1 MGYVLSVGLEGMKGH
16 RVMVEANVRDEKEAC
31 VIIGLPD
38 APMKESKDRILS
50 CLNVLAIDI
59 SLKRLTIHLSP
70 PDKRKSGTG
79 HDCAMLLAVL
89 KKLELE
95 PIPIDSETCF
105 LAALSLSGELLPFHG
120 LIPAIQQAVVLG
132 FKRIVIPPIDTSYL
146 QATPNVE
153 FVPIHSVKDLL
164 AYLRGQQTISLPD
177 VLFHTVSTD
186 GQVDEDLPTAD
197 FSAVRGHEEAKR
209 VMEIAAAGGHHVL
222 LNGPPGCGKTLLADA
237 FHTILPDLSDESML
251 ETYGI
256 YHLAQEERGFSKR
269 PPYRAPHHSASSV
282 SLIGGGTFP
291 RPGEISLAH
300 QGVLFLDELGE
311 FSRKTLDMLRQP
323 MESGEVTINRVRQSV
338 TYPSAFILVAATNPC
353 PCGYFGSNEKY
364 CTCTPAQIRSYQLK
378 ASGPLLNR
386 IDFILTL
393 KSVGVF
399 NNRQAESSIVIRERV
414 TVAREIQRKRYS
426 SVHLNGN
433 VPVSKL
439 MAATMLS
446 DEQERFIQS
455 ICFREKW
462 SNRTMVKLIRVART
476 IADLAGEQSI
486 SEASIS
492 EAIDCLRIASAIHGN
507 KSEVV
512 VGG

>member
-1 MGYVLSVGLEGMKGH
+1 M
-16 RVMVEANVRDEKEAC
+16 
-31 VIIGLPD
+31 
-38 APMKESKDRILS
+38 
-50 CLNVLAIDI
+50 LAIDI
-59 SLKRLTIHLSP
+59 SLKRITVHLSP
-70 PDKRKSGTG
+70 SDKRKTGTG

-89 KKLELE
+89 QELELE

-132 FKRIVIPPIDTSYL
+132 FKRVVIPPIDTSFL
-146 QATPNVE
+146 QSTPNVE

-164 AYLRGQQTISLPD
+164 AYLRGQQTISLPEASFESVHIEAPMD
-177 VLFHTVSTD
+177 
-186 GQVDEDLPTAD
+186 DELPTTD
-197 FSAVRGHEEAKR
+197 FAEVRGHTLAKR
-209 VMEIAAAGGHHVL
+209 AMEIAAAGGHHVL
-222 LNGPPGCGKTLLADA
+222 LCGPPGCGKTLLADA
-237 FHTILPDLSDESML
+237 FHTILPDLSNDGIL
-251 ETYGI
+251 ETFGI
-256 YHLAQEERGFSKR
+256 YHLAQEERGYSKR
-269 PPYRAPHHSASSV
+269 PPYRHPHHSASSV

-311 FSRKTLDMLRQP
+311 FSRKSLDMLRQP
-323 MESGEVTINRVRQSV
+323 MESGEVTINQVRQSV

-353 PCGYFGSNEKY
+353 PCGYFGSNERY
-364 CTCTPAQIRSYQLK
+364 CTCTPAQVRAYQLK

-399 NNRQAESSIVIRERV
+399 NNTEAEPSYVIRKRV
-414 TVAREIQRKRYS
+414 ATVRDVQKRRYS
-426 SVHLNGN
+426 SNHLNGN
-433 VPVSKL
+433 VPFSKL
-439 MAATMLS
+439 MAVALLS
-446 DEQERFIQS
+446 AEQERYIQS
-455 ICFREKW
+455 VCFKEKW
-462 SNRTMVKLIRVART
+462 SNRTMVKLVRIART

-492 EAIDCLRIASAIHGN
+492 EAIDYLRMASAIHGN